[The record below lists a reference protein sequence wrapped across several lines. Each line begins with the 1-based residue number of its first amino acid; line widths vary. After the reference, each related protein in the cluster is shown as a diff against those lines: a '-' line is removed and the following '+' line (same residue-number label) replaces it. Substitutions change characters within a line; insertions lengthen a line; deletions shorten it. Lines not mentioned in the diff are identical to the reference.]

1 MLKSAFGTKSHIF
14 TRLKTI
20 SVDIMQDV
28 LEGVCKFEL
37 ADVLHYFVYKAKI
50 INTETS
56 NNLIAGFDFGQNC
69 KRNKLP
75 DISPDS
81 IKKLHLKL
89 SSAEMLCL
97 MRHLGMLIG
106 DLIPEN
112 SLVWYIYVT
121 LNEVLTLPLEKGYHR
136 SAYDLHNTLITEHLQ
151 LYEAL

>member
-1 MLKSAFGTKSHIF
+1 
-14 TRLKTI
+14 
-20 SVDIMQDV
+20 MQDV

-112 SLVWYIYVT
+112 SLV
-121 LNEVLTLPLEKGYHR
+121 
-136 SAYDLHNTLITEHLQ
+136 
-151 LYEAL
+151 